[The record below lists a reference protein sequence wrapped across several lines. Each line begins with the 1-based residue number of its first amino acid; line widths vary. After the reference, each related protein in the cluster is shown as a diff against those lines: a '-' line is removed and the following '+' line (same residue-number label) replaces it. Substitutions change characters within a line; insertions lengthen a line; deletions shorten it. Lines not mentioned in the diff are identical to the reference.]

1 MVSFIQLLTFIA
13 IVYWVVATFINNDKK
28 RTYALR
34 KNAPPYTELW
44 APKWL
49 LLVSTAVFVCL
60 LFIRMFVAIIPAQ
73 ECGVVVTPAG
83 VKHESYK
90 TGWHIVMPWY
100 RVEKMDKTVQ
110 VYTCANLGSQGKVDN
125 NDSRMTDAKQRSVQG
140 TTIWAPTIDGI
151 KMGFA
156 ISASWKIDEK
166 YAWWI
171 YDNVAELDDDSHG
184 RFLWLEENVIK
195 AKLKSALA
203 LTASKYTPIE
213 VYSNKREE
221 IQQLTYNKM
230 KKDIEAYH
238 LILEQIDIREVYYN
252 DEYEKSIN
260 QKKLEE
266 QKALTLI
273 EVTKQKNE
281 LLKQAEIDKNIDI
294 TKAEAEA
301 KALQIKGQSIASN
314 PRIVELEWINKWDG
328 KLPEYMLGNGQSIML
343 GIKQ

>member
-1 MVSFIQLLTFIA
+1 MKTFIVLISLIA
-13 IVYWVVATFINNDKK
+13 IIWWIVAK
-28 RTYALR
+28 
-34 KNAPPYTELW
+34 
-44 APKWL
+44 
-49 LLVSTAVFVCL
+49 LVNKYSWEAKHDGLHLPDSTAFLVCGLVAFVISL
-60 LFIRMFVAIIPAQ
+60 FVAVIPAQ
-73 ECGVVVTPAG
+73 ECGVVVTPGG
-83 VKHESYK
+83 VKKESYP

-100 RVEKMDKTVQ
+100 RVERMDKTVQ
-110 VYTCANLGSQGKVDN
+110 VYTCASLGS
-125 NDSRMTDAKQRSVQG
+125 RTDADDTDQRMSEAKRNSVQG

-156 ISASWKIDEK
+156 ISASWKIDPEF
-166 YAWWI
+166 AWWI
-171 YDNVAELDDDSHG
+171 YDNVSELDDSSNG

-221 IQQLTYNKM
+221 IQELTYEKM
-230 KKDIEAYH
+230 KKDIQDYH

-252 DEYEKSIN
+252 DEYEKAIN

-273 EVTKQKNE
+273 EVTKQKEE
-281 LLKQAEIDKNIDI
+281 LLKQADIDKNIEI

-301 KALQIKGQSIASN
+301 KALQIKGQSISNN
-314 PRIVELEWINKWDG
+314 PRVVELEWINKWNG
-328 KLPEYMLGNGQSIML
+328 ELPTYMLGSGTNVML
-343 GIKQ
+343 GMNGK

>member
-1 MVSFIQLLTFIA
+1 MKTFFILISIIA
-13 IVYWVVATFINNDKK
+13 IIWWIVAKCVNKFSYEAKHEGLHLPDHLAFLIGGI
-28 RTYALR
+28 
-34 KNAPPYTELW
+34 
-44 APKWL
+44 
-49 LLVSTAVFVCL
+49 AVIVIF
-60 LFIRMFVAIIPAQ
+60 MFLAIIPAQ
-73 ECGVVVTPAG
+73 ECGVVVTPGG
-83 VKHESYK
+83 VKKESYP

-100 RVEKMDKTVQ
+100 KVERMDKTVQ
-110 VYTCANLGSQGKVDN
+110 VYTCASLGSRSDADDKDQ
-125 NDSRMTDAKQRSVQG
+125 RMTEAKRNSVQG

-156 ISASWKIDEK
+156 ISASWRIDPD

-171 YDNVAELDDDSHG
+171 YDNVSELDDSNNG

-195 AKLKSALA
+195 AKLKSSLA

-221 IQQLTYNKM
+221 IQELTYEKM
-230 KKDIEAYH
+230 KKDIQDYH

-252 DEYEKSIN
+252 DEYEKAIN

-273 EVTKQKNE
+273 EVTKQKEE
-281 LLKQAEIDKNIDI
+281 LLKQADIDKNIEI

-301 KALQIKGQSIASN
+301 KALQIKGQSISNN
-314 PRIVELEWINKWDG
+314 PRVVELEWINKWNG
-328 KLPEYMLGNGQSIML
+328 ELPTYMLGSNQSIML
-343 GIKQ
+343 GLNK

>member
-1 MVSFIQLLTFIA
+1 MLKFFVVLSVLAIIWWIVAKCFNKISGSKKFPDSPAFLIVGLSVFII
-13 IVYWVVATFINNDKK
+13 
-28 RTYALR
+28 
-34 KNAPPYTELW
+34 
-44 APKWL
+44 
-49 LLVSTAVFVCL
+49 S
-60 LFIRMFVAIIPAQ
+60 LFIAIIPAQ
-73 ECGVVVTPAG
+73 ECGVVITPSG

-90 TGWHIVMPWY
+90 TGWHIIMPWY
-100 RVEKMDKTVQ
+100 KVEKMDKTVQ
-110 VYTCANLGSQGKVDN
+110 VYTCASLGSQYSAD
-125 NDSRMTDAKQRSVQG
+125 DTDFRMTDAKRNSVQG

-156 ISASWKIDEK
+156 VSASWRIDPE

-171 YDNVAELDDDSHG
+171 YDNVSELDDSSNG

-195 AKLKSALA
+195 AKLKSSLA

-221 IQQLTYNKM
+221 IQELTYEKM
-230 KKDIEAYH
+230 KKDIESYH

-252 DEYEKSIN
+252 EAYENAIN

-273 EVTKQKNE
+273 EVTKQKEE

-301 KALQIKGQSIASN
+301 NALQIKGQSISNN
-314 PRIVELEWINKWDG
+314 PRIVELEWINKWNG
-328 KLPEYMLGNGQSIML
+328 QLPTYMLGNGQSVML
-343 GIKQ
+343 GLNK

>member
-1 MVSFIQLLTFIA
+1 MIGFITFISLLA
-13 IVYWVVATFINNDKK
+13 IVWWIIAKSFNKFSWE
-28 RTYALR
+28 A
-34 KNAPPYTELW
+34 KNGGKHLPDNSLF
-44 APKWL
+44 L
-49 LLVSTAVFVCL
+49 IVGLLV
-60 LFIRMFVAIIPAQ
+60 FIVSLFVAVIPAQ
-73 ECGVVVTPAG
+73 ECGVVVTPGG
-83 VKHESYK
+83 VKKESYP

-110 VYTCANLGSQGKVDN
+110 VYTCANFGSRTDVDET
-125 NDSRMTDAKQRSVQG
+125 DRRMTDAKRNSVQG
-140 TTIWAPTIDGI
+140 TTIWAPTVDGI

-156 ISASWKIDEK
+156 ISASWKIDPE

-171 YDNVAELDDDSHG
+171 YDNVSELDDSNNG

-221 IQQLTYNKM
+221 IQELTYEKM
-230 KKDIEAYH
+230 KKDIQDYH

-252 DEYEKSIN
+252 EEYEKAIN

-273 EVTKQKNE
+273 EVTKQKEE
-281 LLKQAEIDKNIDI
+281 LLKQADIEKNIEI

-301 KALQIKGQSIASN
+301 KALQIKGQSISNN
-314 PRIVELEWINKWDG
+314 PRVVELEWINKWNG
-328 KLPEYMLGNGQSIML
+328 ELPTYMLGGNQSILL
-343 GIKQ
+343 GMPTK

>member
-1 MVSFIQLLTFIA
+1 MKGFIVLISLLAIIWWIIA
-13 IVYWVVATFINNDKK
+13 KLLNKYSWEAKHENRHLPDSPAFLVVG
-28 RTYALR
+28 
-34 KNAPPYTELW
+34 
-44 APKWL
+44 
-49 LLVSTAVFVCL
+49 LLVFIVS
-60 LFIRMFVAIIPAQ
+60 LFIAIIPAQ
-73 ECGVVVTPAG
+73 ECGVVVTPGG
-83 VKHESYK
+83 VKQESYP

-110 VYTCANLGSQGKVDN
+110 VYTCASLGSRTDA
-125 NDSRMTDAKQRSVQG
+125 DETDRRMTDAKRNSVQG
-140 TTIWAPTIDGI
+140 TTIWAPTVDGI

-156 ISASWKIDEK
+156 ISASWKIDPE

-171 YDNVAELDDDSHG
+171 YDNVSELDDSSNG

-221 IQQLTYNKM
+221 IQELTYEKM
-230 KKDIEAYH
+230 KKDIQSYH
-238 LILEQIDIREVYYN
+238 LILDMIDIREVYYN
-252 DEYEKSIN
+252 DEYEKAIN

-273 EVTKQKNE
+273 EVTKQKEE
-281 LLKQAEIDKNIDI
+281 LLKQADIDKNIEI

-301 KALQIKGQSIASN
+301 KALQIKGQSISNN
-314 PRIVELEWINKWDG
+314 PRIVELEWINKWNG
-328 KLPEYMLGNGQSIML
+328 ELPTYMLGGNQSILL
-343 GIKQ
+343 GMPTK

>member
-1 MVSFIQLLTFIA
+1 MKGFIILISILA
-13 IVYWVVATFINNDKK
+13 IIYWIVAKFINKYNKDVHIPNSS
-28 RTYALR
+28 AFLICG
-34 KNAPPYTELW
+34 
-44 APKWL
+44 
-49 LLVSTAVFVCL
+49 LVAFCLSLFVTA
-60 LFIRMFVAIIPAQ
+60 IPAQ
-73 ECGVVVTPAG
+73 ECGVVVTPSG
-83 VKHESYK
+83 VNHESYK

-100 RVEKMDKTVQ
+100 KVERMDKTVQ
-110 VYTCANLGSQGKVDN
+110 VYTCANLGSRSDAAGDDYRM
-125 NDSRMTDAKQRSVQG
+125 NDTKKNSVQG

-156 ISASWKIDEK
+156 VSASWKIDEE

-171 YDNVAELDDDSHG
+171 YDNVSELDDSNNG

-203 LTASKYTPIE
+203 LTASRYTPIE

-221 IQQLTYNKM
+221 IQQLTYEKM
-230 KKDIEAYH
+230 KNDIESYH

-252 DEYEKSIN
+252 EAYENAIN

-273 EVTKQKNE
+273 EVTKQKEE

-314 PRIVELEWINKWDG
+314 PRIVDLEWINKWDG
-328 KLPEYMLGNGQSIML
+328 KLPTYMLGQGQGVML
-343 GIKQ
+343 NIAK

>member
-1 MVSFIQLLTFIA
+1 MFIIRVLFILALCYFLIATLYNKVNPKIKMWNSPVIATLVLVVFIA
-13 IVYWVVATFINNDKK
+13 T
-28 RTYALR
+28 L
-34 KNAPPYTELW
+34 
-44 APKWL
+44 
-49 LLVSTAVFVCL
+49 FVQ
-60 LFIRMFVAIIPAQ
+60 VIPAQ
-73 ECGVVVTPAG
+73 ECGVVITPGG

-110 VYTCANLGSQGKVDN
+110 VYTCANLGSNGQVQEGDIRLTPSKRN
-125 NDSRMTDAKQRSVQG
+125 SVQAS
-140 TTIWAPTIDGI
+140 TIWAPTVDGI

-171 YDNVAELDDDSHG
+171 YDNVSELDDNANG
-184 RFLWLEENVIK
+184 RFMWLEENVIK

-203 LTASKYTPIE
+203 LTASRYTPIE

-221 IQQLTYNKM
+221 IQQLTYEKM

-238 LILEQIDIREVYYN
+238 LLLEQVDIREVYYN
-252 DEYEKSIN
+252 AEYEKSIN

-281 LLKQAEIDKNIDI
+281 LLKQAEIEKNIDI

-314 PRIVELEWINKWDG
+314 PRIVELEWINKWNG
-328 KLPEYMLGNGQSIML
+328 TLPTYMLGNGQSIML
-343 GIKQ
+343 GINK

>member
-1 MVSFIQLLTFIA
+1 MKGFIVLISLLAIIWWIIA
-13 IVYWVVATFINNDKK
+13 KLLNKYSWEAKHENRHLPDSPAFLVVG
-28 RTYALR
+28 
-34 KNAPPYTELW
+34 
-44 APKWL
+44 
-49 LLVSTAVFVCL
+49 LLVFIVS
-60 LFIRMFVAIIPAQ
+60 LFIAIIPAQ
-73 ECGVVVTPAG
+73 ECGVVVTPGG
-83 VKHESYK
+83 VKQESYP

-110 VYTCANLGSQGKVDN
+110 VYTCASLGSRTDA
-125 NDSRMTDAKQRSVQG
+125 DETDRRMTDAKRNSVQG
-140 TTIWAPTIDGI
+140 TTIWAPTVDGI

-156 ISASWKIDEK
+156 ISASWKIDPE

-171 YDNVAELDDDSHG
+171 YDNVSELDDSNNG

-221 IQQLTYNKM
+221 IQELTKEKM
-230 KKDIEAYH
+230 RKDIQDYH
-238 LILEQIDIREVYYN
+238 LILDQIDIREVYYN
-252 DEYEKSIN
+252 PEYEKAIN

-266 QKALTLI
+266 QAALTLI
-273 EVTKQKNE
+273 EVTKQKEE
-281 LLKQAEIDKNIDI
+281 LLKQAEIEKNISI

-314 PRIVELEWINKWDG
+314 PRIVELEWINKWNG
-328 KLPEYMLGNGQSIML
+328 ELPTYMFGGNQSLILGMPN
-343 GIKQ
+343 K

>member
-1 MVSFIQLLTFIA
+1 MKFLIILLSIAA
-13 IVYWVVATFINNDKK
+13 IVYWSVAKIHNKVEDKEEPWPAPIAVFLLGLILFTAALFVVA
-28 RTYALR
+28 
-34 KNAPPYTELW
+34 
-44 APKWL
+44 
-49 LLVSTAVFVCL
+49 V
-60 LFIRMFVAIIPAQ
+60 PAQ

-90 TGWHIVMPWY
+90 TGWHVVMPWY
-100 RVEKMDKTVQ
+100 KVERMDKTVQ
-110 VYTCANLGSQGKVDN
+110 VYTCANLGSRADADE
-125 NDSRMTDAKQRSVQG
+125 NDVRMTKAKRGSVQG

-156 ISASWKIDEK
+156 ISASWRIDPE

-171 YDNVAELDDDSHG
+171 YDNVSELDDSSNG

-203 LTASKYTPIE
+203 LTASRYTPIE

-221 IQQLTYNKM
+221 IQEITYEKM
-230 KKDIEAYH
+230 RKDIESYH

-273 EVTKQKNE
+273 EVTKQKEE
-281 LLKQAEIDKNIDI
+281 LLKQAQIDKDIEI

-301 KALQIKGQSIASN
+301 KALQIKGQSVASN
-314 PRIVELEWINKWDG
+314 PRIVELEWINKWNG
-328 KLPEYMLGNGQSIML
+328 ELPTYMLGQNQGIML
-343 GIKQ
+343 GLTK

>member
-1 MVSFIQLLTFIA
+1 MIKFIA
-13 IVYWVVATFINNDKK
+13 FISLLAIAWWIIAKLFNKYSWEAKHEK
-28 RTYALR
+28 RPLPDSPAFLI
-34 KNAPPYTELW
+34 AG
-44 APKWL
+44 
-49 LLVSTAVFVCL
+49 LLV
-60 LFIRMFVAIIPAQ
+60 FIVSLFVAVIPAQ
-73 ECGVVVTPAG
+73 ECGVVVTPGG
-83 VKHESYK
+83 VKKESYP

-110 VYTCANLGSQGKVDN
+110 VYTCANFGSRTDVDET
-125 NDSRMTDAKQRSVQG
+125 DRRMTDAKRNSVQG
-140 TTIWAPTIDGI
+140 TTIWAPTVDGI

-156 ISASWKIDEK
+156 ISASWKIDPE

-171 YDNVAELDDDSHG
+171 YDNVSELDDSNNG

-221 IQQLTYNKM
+221 IQELTYEKM
-230 KKDIEAYH
+230 KKDIQDYH

-252 DEYEKSIN
+252 EEYEKAIN

-273 EVTKQKNE
+273 EVTKQKEE
-281 LLKQAEIDKNIDI
+281 LLKQADIEKNIEI

-301 KALQIKGQSIASN
+301 KALQIKGQSISNN
-314 PRIVELEWINKWDG
+314 PRVVELEWINKWNG
-328 KLPEYMLGNGQSIML
+328 ELPTYMFGGNQSVLLGMPT
-343 GIKQ
+343 K

>member
-1 MVSFIQLLTFIA
+1 MKAILIFIGIVALVYGIVAKFINKSEKENVMPASTAAIVLGILIAIGGSFIA
-13 IVYWVVATFINNDKK
+13 A
-28 RTYALR
+28 
-34 KNAPPYTELW
+34 
-44 APKWL
+44 
-49 LLVSTAVFVCL
+49 
-60 LFIRMFVAIIPAQ
+60 IPAQ

-83 VKHESYK
+83 VKEESYP

-100 RVEKMDKTVQ
+100 DVERMDKTVQ
-110 VYTCANLGSQGKVDN
+110 VYTCANLGSREDAAE
-125 NDSRMTDAKQRSVQG
+125 NDHRMTRAKRNSVQG
-140 TTIWAPTIDGI
+140 TTIWAPTVDGI

-156 ISASWKIDEK
+156 ISASWRIDPE

-171 YDNVAELDDDSHG
+171 YDNVSELDGGENG
-184 RFLWLEENVIK
+184 RFYWLEENVIK

-221 IQQLTYNKM
+221 IQELTYEKM
-230 KKDIEAYH
+230 KKDIASYH

-266 QKALTLI
+266 QKALTLVEI
-273 EVTKQKNE
+273 TKQKDE
-281 LLKQAEIDKNIDI
+281 LLKQAEIEKNIEI

-314 PRIVELEWINKWDG
+314 PRIVELEWINKWNG
-328 KLPEYMLGNGQSIML
+328 QLPTYMMGNGQGVML
-343 GIKQ
+343 NLNK

>member
-1 MVSFIQLLTFIA
+1 
-13 IVYWVVATFINNDKK
+13 
-28 RTYALR
+28 
-34 KNAPPYTELW
+34 
-44 APKWL
+44 
-49 LLVSTAVFVCL
+49 
-60 LFIRMFVAIIPAQ
+60 
-73 ECGVVVTPAG
+73 
-83 VKHESYK
+83 
-90 TGWHIVMPWY
+90 MPWY

-110 VYTCANLGSQGKVDN
+110 VYTCANFGSRTDVDET
-125 NDSRMTDAKQRSVQG
+125 DRRMTDAKRNSVQG
-140 TTIWAPTIDGI
+140 TTIWAPTVDGI

-156 ISASWKIDEK
+156 ISASWKIDPE

-171 YDNVAELDDDSHG
+171 YDNVSELDDSNNG

-221 IQQLTYNKM
+221 IQELTYEKM
-230 KKDIEAYH
+230 KKDIQDYH

-252 DEYEKSIN
+252 EEYEKAIN

-273 EVTKQKNE
+273 EVTKQKEE
-281 LLKQAEIDKNIDI
+281 LLKQADIEKNIEI

-301 KALQIKGQSIASN
+301 KALQIKGQSISNN
-314 PRIVELEWINKWDG
+314 PRVVELEWINKWNG
-328 KLPEYMLGNGQSIML
+328 ELPTYMLGGNQSVLL
-343 GIKQ
+343 GMPTK

>member
-1 MVSFIQLLTFIA
+1 MKGFIILISLLA
-13 IVYWVVATFINNDKK
+13 IIWWIVAKLLNKYSWEAKHENRHLPDSPAFLIVG
-28 RTYALR
+28 
-34 KNAPPYTELW
+34 
-44 APKWL
+44 
-49 LLVSTAVFVCL
+49 LLV
-60 LFIRMFVAIIPAQ
+60 FIVSLFVAVIPAQ
-73 ECGVVVTPAG
+73 ECGVVVTPGG
-83 VKHESYK
+83 VKKESYP

-100 RVEKMDKTVQ
+100 RVERMDKTVQ
-110 VYTCANLGSQGKVDN
+110 VYTCASLGS
-125 NDSRMTDAKQRSVQG
+125 RTDADETDRRMSDAKRNSVQG
-140 TTIWAPTIDGI
+140 TTIWAPTVDGI

-156 ISASWKIDEK
+156 ISASWKIDPE

-171 YDNVAELDDDSHG
+171 YDNVSELDDSSNG

-221 IQQLTYNKM
+221 IQELTYEKM
-230 KKDIEAYH
+230 KKDIQDYH

-252 DEYEKSIN
+252 DEYEKAIN

-273 EVTKQKNE
+273 EVTKQKEE
-281 LLKQAEIDKNIDI
+281 LLKQADIEKNIEI

-301 KALQIKGQSIASN
+301 KALQIKGQSISNN
-314 PRIVELEWINKWDG
+314 PRVVELEWINKWNG
-328 KLPEYMLGNGQSIML
+328 ELPTYMLGGNQSVLL
-343 GIKQ
+343 GMPTK